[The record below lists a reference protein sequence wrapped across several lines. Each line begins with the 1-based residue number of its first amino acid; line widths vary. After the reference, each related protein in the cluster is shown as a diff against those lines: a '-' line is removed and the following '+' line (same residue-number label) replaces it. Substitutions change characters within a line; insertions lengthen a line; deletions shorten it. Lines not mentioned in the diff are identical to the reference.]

1 MTESKFE
8 TVSSLVDDYQ
18 LSDDE
23 LSNALN
29 DEQMSETWSR
39 YHLIGDVL
47 RDDTPAEINIDLS
60 MNIASAIAAEPTILA
75 PKKTTLTQ
83 QFKGTV
89 TKLIKP
95 FGQVAIAASAATLM
109 IIGVQQNVADNEQ
122 ITPNQVVQTT
132 PVLGTAAPVSYQ
144 VEQAPSKASQRDAYI
159 AQQRRFQALLADH
172 NQQLK
177 LKQVALKEIAPQES
191 SNVEQSTT
199 ENKIQ

>member
-1 MTESKFE
+1 MTENKFE

-23 LSNALN
+23 LNSALN
-29 DEQMSETWSR
+29 DEQMSDTWSR

-60 MNIASAIAAEPTILA
+60 KDIASAIAAEPTILA
-75 PKKTTLTQ
+75 PKRTTLTQ
-83 QFKGTV
+83 KFKGSV
-89 TKLIKP
+89 TKLVKP
-95 FGQVAIAASAATLM
+95 FGQVAIAASVATLM
-109 IIGVQQNVADNEQ
+109 IIGVQQNIGGNDQ
-122 ITPNQVVQTT
+122 ITPNQVVQTN

-144 VEQAPSKASQRDAYI
+144 VEQTPSKVSQREAYI

-177 LKQVALKEIAPQES
+177 LKQVASQKTNSPEPATVNSQ
-191 SNVEQSTT
+191 Q
-199 ENKIQ
+199 